1 MGRRWRGVGWITAIA
16 TSGGCSAA
24 VSHIIIVDSDPT
36 AALVTQ
42 RGLQHILGSGS
53 VVEQVPSAGAAWLA
67 CARGGID
74 LVIIDPGGPDRSGVA
89 LLKALHHEH
98 PGLTVLVLTAYD
110 TPRLRKQMAAL
121 GVRGYLAKPVG
132 LAELGALVRQ
142 VVTP

>member
-1 MGRRWRGVGWITAIA
+1 M
-16 TSGGCSAA
+16 SGGCGAA
-24 VSHIIIVDSDPT
+24 VSHIIIVDDDPT

-42 RGLQHILGSGS
+42 RGLQHILGSGT
-53 VVEQVPSAGAAWLA
+53 VVEQAPSAGAVWLA

-74 LVIIDPGGPDRSGVA
+74 LVIIDPGGRDQSGVM
-89 LLKALHHEH
+89 LIKALHHEH